1 MMPDGRNLYPNYDV
15 SEIYDDDVPLGEAT
29 HRSNYSFEDAKGSY
43 YDVVTDKRTGEHT
56 ARAFAS
62 DMQGYKDFPMN
73 NRDFKTF
80 MAMSDAQKRLF
91 MQQKFASYIDLASI
105 KSKGIDMPDNKDL
118 ANVITDEREDKK
130 SQKIN
135 PSLLV
140 SQIFNNA
147 IDVAQTQNQ
156 SYHR

>member
-1 MMPDGRNLYPNYDV
+1 MMSDGKIFTPDYDV

-43 YDVVTDKRTGEHT
+43 YDVVTDKRTGEHS
-56 ARAFAS
+56 ARAFTS
-62 DMQGYKDFPMN
+62 DMQSFKDIPMN
-73 NRDFKTF
+73 NRDFKSF
-80 MAMSDAQKRLF
+80 MALSDAQKRLF

-118 ANVITDEREDKK
+118 ANTITDEREDKK